1 MKLLLQDNVIIKF
14 SNYNRGK
21 FVVGVRF
28 IKILKNKIYKYMSS
42 MSKNRHINKLDDFV
56 NQYKN
61 TYHSAIIRQIHILT
75 LELKIIMKLSST

>member
-56 NQYKN
+56 N
-61 TYHSAIIRQIHILT
+61 
-75 LELKIIMKLSST
+75 